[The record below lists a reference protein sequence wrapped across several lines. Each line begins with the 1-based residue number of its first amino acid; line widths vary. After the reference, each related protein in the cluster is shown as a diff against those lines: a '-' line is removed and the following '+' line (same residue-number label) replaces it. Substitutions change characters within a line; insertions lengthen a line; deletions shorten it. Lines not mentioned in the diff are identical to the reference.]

1 MSLFLAQLKSWA
13 EQELEYCWV
22 SLHLNENSVII
33 YPPSCCSKTFWKKF
47 WSYVKVSKWWQN
59 SHVWVNY
66 GTMCLYLRR
75 LFLTSLSL
83 QEEEFFKKW
92 WPLKKKKKCYC
103 ASTCLKKFCLEYTVY
118 KAGSSFQ
125 NLETLTIFLFCR
137 ASSIPQQC
145 TISSR
150 TLSYVT
156 LIFTGYLQA
165 LI

>member
-1 MSLFLAQLKSWA
+1 MNLCLHMLSNGVYFERLSVRLYAYANVHIHKRSLYFGLKSLFLAQLKSWA
-13 EQELEYCWV
+13 DQVLEYCWV
-22 SLHLNENSVII
+22 SLHLNENFVII

-92 WPLKKKKKCYC
+92 WPLKQSKKKRK
-103 ASTCLKKFCLEYTVY
+103 SVIVLR
-118 KAGSSFQ
+118 
-125 NLETLTIFLFCR
+125 R
-137 ASSIPQQC
+137 A
-145 TISSR
+145 
-150 TLSYVT
+150 
-156 LIFTGYLQA
+156 
-165 LI
+165 